1 MLNTQK
7 LSALAFALADGK
19 LKDDSKLPPL
29 LKQRLIKLVLLLLVV
44 SAVCSTTYF
53 FSQWLLPVQ

>member
-29 LKQRLIKLVLLLLVV
+29 LKQRLIKLVLHLFVV
-44 SAVCSTTYF
+44 FAAVCCTMYLF
-53 FSQWLLPVQ
+53 YFSQ